1 MPTPM
6 NRLTPDDDLF
16 RRVDRLFGSVI
27 VNQFALLFDR
37 PVDRAVVQAFHAHL
51 AAGFLARRVVT
62 SRIPL
67 ARPWWQPAH
76 ASIPLVWQQDR
87 VEDSSLVDWLA
98 DQAEVEFDPAT
109 GRLWRLSVAPYGT
122 GHVLS
127 LVISHIA
134 ADGSGAVGA
143 IGDALARVAAE
154 LPVSR
159 ADSSGALVGDA
170 PENGVWR
177 RNLADAAG
185 QLRAI
190 GTGIVRAFRARGI
203 TEPPRPT
210 RPDDLVVPLGERY
223 HPAEVIL
230 NIPLAQWEKAAAAHG
245 GTANGLML
253 GAALGVLGRSGR
265 IRDGDLARIE
275 IPRSLRVPGDPRGNA
290 TTGIPISVPYRKGEL
305 ADLGAIRSAT
315 KAAITAYDDPDRVPP
330 LQHLQPLQMVI
341 PDAVARKLARTSKA
355 PLCLCTNLGG
365 AAGPLLNLGANR
377 ARAVL
382 LRPML
387 KEAETELYR
396 RTEAGLNM
404 SWCSDGDQVFLAV
417 TAADPDH
424 FPSRE
429 VLRGFVE
436 EEFAAWGLHPAF
448 W

>member
-1 MPTPM
+1 MTAPM

-37 PVDRAVVQAFHAHL
+37 PLDREVVRTFHAHL

-67 ARPWWQPAH
+67 ARPWWQPALS
-76 ASIPLVWQQDR
+76 SIPLVWQQDP
-87 VEDSSLVDWLA
+87 VGADALVDWLA
-98 DQAEVEFDPAT
+98 DQAEVTFDPET

-122 GHVLS
+122 GSVLS

-143 IGDALARVAAE
+143 IGDALARVAAD

-159 ADSSGALVGDA
+159 ADSSGALVGAA
-170 PENGVWR
+170 PERGLWR
-177 RNLADAAG
+177 RNLADATG
-185 QLRAI
+185 QFRAI
-190 GTGIVRAFRARGI
+190 TTGIVRAVRARGI
-203 TEPPRPT
+203 TEPPRPP
-210 RPDDLVVPLGERY
+210 RPHDTVLPMGERY
-223 HPAEVIL
+223 HPAEVIVNL
-230 NIPLAQWEKAAAAHG
+230 PLAQWEHVAAANG

-275 IPRSLRVPGDPRGNA
+275 IPRSLRGPDDPRGNA

-315 KAAITAYDDPDRVPP
+315 KAAITAYDDPARIPP

-341 PDAVARKLARTSKA
+341 PDAVARRLARTSTA
-355 PLCLCTNLGG
+355 PLCLCTNLGS
-365 AAGPLLNLGANR
+365 AAGPLLHLGADR

-387 KEAETELYR
+387 KEAETEMYR

-404 SWCSDGDQVFLAV
+404 SWCSDGEQVFLAV

-424 FPSRE
+424 FPTRAA
-429 VLRGFVE
+429 LRGFVE
-436 EEFAAWGLHPAF
+436 EEFAAWSLSPVF